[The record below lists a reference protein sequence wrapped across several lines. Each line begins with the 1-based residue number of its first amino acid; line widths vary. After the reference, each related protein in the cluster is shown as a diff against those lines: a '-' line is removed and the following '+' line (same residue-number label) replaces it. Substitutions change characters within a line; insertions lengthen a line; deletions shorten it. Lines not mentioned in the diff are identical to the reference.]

1 MATPTDECAPADDR
15 PGPVT
20 RFFEPVAET
29 MIGIG
34 DLAQGSFW
42 DGIALGGAAI
52 LVKAIYCSSFG
63 LPLSLLLRPGSIRA
77 ILGMVC
83 AGIAIGIVRVV
94 HHRQRMAS
102 SCVGSVAAAPAR
114 NIDGT
119 SSRVRPGLTERE

>member
-1 MATPTDECAPADDR
+1 MTIPTDDSFPADGQ

-83 AGIAIGIVRVV
+83 AGMAIGIVRVV
-94 HHRQRMAS
+94 HHRRSVAG
-102 SCVGSVAAAPAR
+102 SCIGTVAAAAAR
-114 NIDGT
+114 AIHG
-119 SSRVRPGLTERE
+119 SVSRVRPGQAERE